1 MNSGAVWFCTRRGP
15 KAANS
20 KRFCLART
28 PTFWRK
34 PTIASAGLLWSAMLP
49 VKLSNS
55 VSKPFGKPASASSAF
70 ALAGSYG

>member
-1 MNSGAVWFCTRRGP
+1 MNIGAVLFCTRRGP

-20 KRFCLART
+20 NTFCLALT

-49 VKLSNS
+49 VKLSSS
-55 VSKPFGKPASASSAF
+55 VSKPFGNPASASSA
-70 ALAGSYG
+70 LARFGSYA